1 MEGAHFR
8 AVPAHGLQRRVV
20 VAQLAFPAEEVLLL
34 EDGQPRVTVVLQT
47 TESWVSPPGDGWD
60 TQEPL
65 PLARPLSP
73 KSALRRAT
81 GSGKLYKMLQHL
93 SFHRSKDRT
102 KTTRISTITVKNEGT
117 DPNVP

>member
-47 TESWVSPPGDGWD
+47 TESWVSPPGAGWD

-93 SFHRSKDRT
+93 VFHKDRT